1 MNGMNEYQIFNFDID
16 EHVNYMDRF
25 TWFKTNRGKS
35 VTNVSEFEID
45 TYREF
50 DWDVDLNIG
59 ELEKIQYNI
68 LLDVVRTNPLQV
80 LKVVFVIKPLQYI
93 VMYANSFFPRILG
106 FPAIVMFCFV
116 VFSIYVGQSISRDAI
131 KHALIFFS
139 LMILISV
146 SPLIITFPG
155 RHLMFDQ
162 VILIHML
169 IYFLLIAFF
178 RHVYLKYIIRVK
190 VVKQPLNA

>member
-1 MNGMNEYQIFNFDID
+1 ML
-16 EHVNYMDRF
+16 
-25 TWFKTNRGKS
+25 TKK
-35 VTNVSEFEID
+35 
-45 TYREF
+45 
-50 DWDVDLNIG
+50 
-59 ELEKIQYNI
+59 LEKIQYNI

-106 FPAIVMFCFV
+106 FPAIVMFFV
-116 VFSIYVGQSISRDAI
+116 IAFSIYMWEGISRDEI
-131 KHALIFFS
+131 RHVFLFFS

-146 SPLIITFPG
+146 SPLMIAFPG

-178 RHVYLKYIIRVK
+178 RHVYLKYIIRSK
-190 VVKQPLNA
+190 IVKQPLNA